1 MGCIEISHEIS
12 RSHHAN
18 LYHQWLGVDQFLGK
32 LIVYHVTFTHSPRLI
47 HYSISA
53 GSLLVGPWGTENLQ
67 VITTIY
73 HSVRIASRNTQ
84 IAAALHLTASGD
96 RQAAGLQ

>member
-32 LIVYHVTFTHSPRLI
+32 LIHHVTFTHSPRLI
-47 HYSISA
+47 HYSIYRWISA
-53 GSLLVGPWGTENLQ
+53 GLSMGDGKSTGNYHHLSLSPHPV
-67 VITTIY
+67 
-73 HSVRIASRNTQ
+73 SQ

-96 RQAAGLQ
+96 RQAASLQ